1 MKTPLPSRFEYPRTT
16 RVIYDR
22 ATGEIVHIHY
32 VVILPKAEVPDEDH
46 LDAEAVSQASR
57 FSKRPGA
64 GLQALKV
71 EASEFQASVRYRV
84 NLETRKLQPI
94 EETPR

>member
-22 ATGEIVHIHY
+22 ASGEIVHIHH
-32 VVILPKAEVPDEDH
+32 VVILPKAEAPDEEH
-46 LDAEAVSQASR
+46 LDADAVALASR

-64 GLQALKV
+64 ELLALKV
-71 EASEFQASVRYRV
+71 ESSEFQADARYRV
-84 NLETRKLQPI
+84 NPETRKLQQI
-94 EETPR
+94 GEAPR